1 MMLKHV
7 GSSAIRHLIYND
19 CMPLSNELKAT
30 ETMTD
35 VQQRITDVFRSEG
48 GKLRAALISRIGDFE
63 RAEDALQ
70 DALLVALERW
80 PQEGIPRN
88 PAAWIMTA
96 ARNRAIDHLRRDQR
110 IEPDD
115 AALDNLTDPTSS
127 TEWDDDPIP
136 DERLKLMFTCCHPAL
151 NLESQVALTLQT
163 LGGLT
168 TPQIAHA
175 FLVSEVTMAQRLV
188 RAKRKIRNA
197 GIPYQVPPANLLPE
211 RLQALLAVIYL
222 IFNEGYGASS
232 GEALIRHTLCEEA
245 ILLARILSELLP
257 DAEAWGLLALMLFQ
271 HSRRN
276 ARLDEQGHLVLLE
289 DQDRSRWDQ
298 TAIREG
304 LQVLDTAISLRQ
316 PGEYQLQAAIAALH
330 AQATDPAHTD
340 WQQIAALYHEL
351 YRRNPS
357 PIIALNRAVAVALA
371 EGVVHGLHLMDT
383 LADDLDAY
391 YLFHA
396 ARADLLRR
404 SGATAAARQAY
415 ERALALCGNQVE
427 QHFLRRQIESLAT

>member
-1 MMLKHV
+1 M
-7 GSSAIRHLIYND
+7 
-19 CMPLSNELKAT
+19 T
-30 ETMTD
+30 EI
-35 VQQRITDVFRSEG
+35 QHKIADVFRSEG
-48 GKLRAALISRIGDFE
+48 SKLRAALISRLGDFE

-70 DALLVALERW
+70 DALLIALERW
-80 PQEGIPRN
+80 PKEGIPRN
-88 PAAWIMTA
+88 PAAWIMTT

-115 AALDNLTDPTSS
+115 AVLDKLTDSTSAADL
-127 TEWDDDPIP
+127 DDEPIP
-136 DERLKLMFTCCHPAL
+136 DERLKLMFTCCHPAI
-151 NLESQVALTLQT
+151 NLESQIALTLQT

-168 TPQIAHA
+168 TPEIAHA

-188 RAKRKIRNA
+188 RAKRKIRDA

-232 GEALIRHTLCEEA
+232 GEALIRRSLCEEA
-245 ILLARILSELLP
+245 ILLARILTELLP
-257 DAEAWGLLALMLFQ
+257 DAEAQGLLALLLLQ
-271 HSRRN
+271 HSRRE
-276 ARLDEQGHLVLLE
+276 ARLDAQGQLVLLE
-289 DQDRSRWDQ
+289 DQDRTRWDQ
-298 TAIREG
+298 TAIQEG
-304 LQVLDTAISLRQ
+304 LDVLDTALAQRQ

-330 AQATDPAHTD
+330 AQATDAVETD
-340 WQQIAALYHEL
+340 WRQIVALYHEL

-357 PIIALNRAVAVALA
+357 PVIALNRAVAVALA
-371 EGVVHGLHLMDT
+371 EGIVHGLHLMDT

-404 SGATAAARQAY
+404 RGDLSDARTAY
-415 ERALALCGNQVE
+415 ERALRLCENRVE
-427 QHFLRRQIESLAT
+427 QHFLRRRLESLGG